1 MSFARRVLM
10 VAFGVVTTACG
21 AGTSS
26 DPTSDSGSTEV
37 RQVWARY
44 TACEISR
51 DFRPCYVLLS
61 AERRRWWNE
70 HGGSTP
76 EAYYD
81 VKGSEEIAFR
91 DFNLVTIRESLG
103 ATSVVADASTSG
115 EADERRVRREY
126 RFVKEPGGWKIVTI
140 QEGGR
145 DFAP

>member
-1 MSFARRVLM
+1 
-10 VAFGVVTTACG
+10 
-21 AGTSS
+21 
-26 DPTSDSGSTEV
+26 
-37 RQVWARY
+37 
-44 TACEISR
+44 
-51 DFRPCYVLLS
+51 LS